1 MYLIIKRIGI
11 GIVAAIIAFCGVF
24 LASMF
29 ATSIEDQR
37 VLHFATWSASPV
49 ENMIY
54 DRIIEEF
61 TNKTGIY
68 VERESFSQ
76 HYLEIMSK
84 QFRNHDGYADV
95 FLVSPALYDYWQ
107 ANDWLLPLDDLIS
120 DEEQADYWPIFN
132 EEFRSED
139 GAYAIPRDLST
150 LMLYKNQMIL
160 QNLNISNQSIP
171 NNITDFVTFL
181 IDLQSKLPEGIT
193 ALVVDAKYENFMP
206 ILAALDKE
214 AYDTYSMGSVDGID
228 DLFAAIRQL
237 IDAKAV
243 VFTSDQNAAEAFRN
257 EKAVFT
263 VQGNWFHATLEHYWT
278 PFHYE
283 VSKLPTIYD
292 QEMTTAILSAYAV
305 AAETHYPEEA
315 KEFVEFLTTE
325 VDYYLQK
332 NGKSVPAK
340 QSTTYRLQNPKYQLA
355 QIQQELSRPLRD
367 TAVWMEDVH
376 SMMYSYFFAN
386 KFFDLVNE
394 PDQIHDIFEQM
405 KQDTDTTHQFIVDLN
420 LQWKEQEREQANK

>member
-120 DEEQADYWPIFN
+120 DEE
-132 EEFRSED
+132 
-139 GAYAIPRDLST
+139 
-150 LMLYKNQMIL
+150 
-160 QNLNISNQSIP
+160 
-171 NNITDFVTFL
+171 
-181 IDLQSKLPEGIT
+181 
-193 ALVVDAKYENFMP
+193 
-206 ILAALDKE
+206 
-214 AYDTYSMGSVDGID
+214 
-228 DLFAAIRQL
+228 
-237 IDAKAV
+237 
-243 VFTSDQNAAEAFRN
+243 
-257 EKAVFT
+257 
-263 VQGNWFHATLEHYWT
+263 
-278 PFHYE
+278 
-283 VSKLPTIYD
+283 
-292 QEMTTAILSAYAV
+292 
-305 AAETHYPEEA
+305 
-315 KEFVEFLTTE
+315 
-325 VDYYLQK
+325 
-332 NGKSVPAK
+332 
-340 QSTTYRLQNPKYQLA
+340 
-355 QIQQELSRPLRD
+355 
-367 TAVWMEDVH
+367 
-376 SMMYSYFFAN
+376 
-386 KFFDLVNE
+386 
-394 PDQIHDIFEQM
+394 
-405 KQDTDTTHQFIVDLN
+405 
-420 LQWKEQEREQANK
+420 